1 MRVIYADEV
10 FLLNLLVDYLLLLVT
25 ARLAGC
31 AVKRRRIWAAAAS
44 GGLYAVAAAVGGRF
58 LSSLAV
64 KLLMGGLMAAV
75 VFGVSARLARAA
87 LLFFSL
93 SAAFAGAVMA
103 GAMIRGEGLG
113 SAYVGSVS
121 PVSLLAAFAAF
132 YALFTAAFSTL
143 ARRRFNGGT
152 APLTLTWGGRTV
164 TVTALL
170 DTGNTLRDPS
180 GGLPVT
186 VCALEAV
193 EPLLPR
199 EAAAILRRE
208 PDASRALL
216 ALAGAGI
223 TGFFPVPYAAVG
235 NPGGILAAFRP
246 DGAALGGRA
255 FPCAVAIDPAG
266 AGQGQ
271 GYAAIA
277 GTQ

>member
-1 MRVIYADEV
+1 MKVIYADEV

-31 AVKRRRIWAAAAS
+31 AVKRRRLWAAAAS
-44 GGLYAVAAAVGGRF
+44 GGLYAVGTAVGGKL

-75 VFGVSARLARAA
+75 VFGVSARLARMA

-103 GAMIRGEGLG
+103 GAMIRGEGVEG
-113 SAYVGSVS
+113 AYMGNVS

-132 YALFTAAFSTL
+132 YALITAAFSSLT
-143 ARRRFNGGT
+143 RRKLNGGT
-152 APLTLTWGGRTV
+152 ARLALTWGGRTV

-170 DTGNTLRDPS
+170 DTGNSLRTPS

-186 VCALEAV
+186 VCALDAV
-193 EPLLPR
+193 EPLLPK

-208 PDASRALL
+208 PDASAALL
-216 ALAGAGI
+216 ALSRAGI

-235 NPGGILAAFRP
+235 NPGGLLAAFRP
-246 DGAALGGRA
+246 DGARLGGRELV
-255 FPCAVAIDPAG
+255 CAVAVDTAG

-271 GYAAIA
+271 GYTAIV
-277 GTQ
+277 GV

>member
-103 GAMIRGEGLG
+103 GAMIREGLG

>member
-1 MRVIYADEV
+1 MKVIYADEV

-31 AVKRRRIWAAAAS
+31 AVKRRRIWAAAAA

-64 KLLMGGLMAAV
+64 KLLMGGLMAAA
-75 VFGVSARLARAA
+75 VFGVSARLARLA

-103 GAMIRGEGLG
+103 GAMIRGEGVG
-113 SAYVGSVS
+113 SAYVGAVS

-132 YALFTAAFSTL
+132 YALFTAAFSSL
-143 ARRRFNGGT
+143 ARRKLRGGT
-152 APLTLTWGGRTV
+152 APLALTWGGRTV

-170 DTGNTLRDPS
+170 DTGNALRTPS

-208 PDASRALL
+208 ADVSQALL
-216 ALAGAGI
+216 ALSRAGI
-223 TGFFPVPYAAVG
+223 SGFFPVPYAAVG

-246 DGAALGGRA
+246 DGARLGGRA
-255 FPCAVAIDPAG
+255 LDCAVAIDPAG

-271 GYAAIA
+271 GYTAIV
-277 GTQ
+277 GV